1 MISSDAEILKL
12 KNTIKE
18 EVCKLAW
25 ADNLT
30 QESVDAM
37 ILRLFPGPKP
47 TWRCCV
53 YKEREI
59 VRERVKLAMGKNV
72 STNPDSHNIVQIIE
86 PACDECPIATY
97 MVTDM
102 CRFCLGKACLNSCR
116 FGAISPG
123 DSHMKIDPAKCREC
137 GMCAS
142 ACPYGAIIHVERP
155 CKKACPMDAISYNE
169 YGIANINE
177 EKCVN
182 CGH

>member
-1 MISSDAEILKL
+1 M

-18 EVCKLAW
+18 EVCMLAW

-30 QESVDAM
+30 QEAVDQM

-72 STNPDSHNIVQIIE
+72 STNPNSCNIVQVIE

-102 CRFCLGKACLNSCR
+102 CRFCLGKACLNACL
-116 FGAISPG
+116 FDAISQG
-123 DSHMKIDPAKCREC
+123 DSH
-137 GMCAS
+137 
-142 ACPYGAIIHVERP
+142 
-155 CKKACPMDAISYNE
+155 
-169 YGIANINE
+169 
-177 EKCVN
+177 
-182 CGH
+182 